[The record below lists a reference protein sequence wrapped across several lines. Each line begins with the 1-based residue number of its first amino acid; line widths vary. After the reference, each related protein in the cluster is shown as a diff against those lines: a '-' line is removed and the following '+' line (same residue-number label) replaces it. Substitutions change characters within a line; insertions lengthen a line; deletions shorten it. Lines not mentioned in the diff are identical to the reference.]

1 MYFICGDRICLAFYF
16 FIFILL
22 FGIHESLGFKIS
34 YLKVSDLICLND
46 ESMFFYGTFLNLLI
60 INVKLSHS
68 SIYVYM
74 CIYIKLS
81 QNFVCVCIIIVI
93 FKYTHAYPRVIS

>member
-1 MYFICGDRICLAFYF
+1 MFYF

-46 ESMFFYGTFLNLLI
+46 ESMFFYGTFLNL
-60 INVKLSHS
+60 
-68 SIYVYM
+68 SIY
-74 CIYIKLS
+74 IYKIEA
-81 QNFVCVCIIIVI
+81 FEAPIIFHVNIY
-93 FKYTHAYPRVIS
+93 FLFF